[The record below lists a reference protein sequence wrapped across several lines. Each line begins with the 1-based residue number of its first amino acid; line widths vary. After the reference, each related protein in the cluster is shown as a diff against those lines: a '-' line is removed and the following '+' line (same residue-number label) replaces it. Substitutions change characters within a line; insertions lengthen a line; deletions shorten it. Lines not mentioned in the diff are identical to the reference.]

1 VRDNSECDLG
11 ARTPEVSHAC
21 WALTKRV
28 SMRSLDVEVAE
39 RSTDE
44 FSLAGGYSTVDGAL
58 AEVKM
63 GENNFMGTG

>member
-1 VRDNSECDLG
+1 
-11 ARTPEVSHAC
+11 
-21 WALTKRV
+21 
-28 SMRSLDVEVAE
+28 MRSLDVEVAE

-63 GENNFMGTG
+63 GENNFMDTG